1 MRGATAGSAA
11 IFALATAWGL
21 ISILVREVHLP
32 ALTLV
37 FWRVALGAVAVG
49 IGLTLAG
56 RRASLRPP
64 PPKVL
69 AIGVVLAIHWSFYFA
84 SIRATSVASA
94 NLVTYANP
102 ILVALLAPAFLGERV
117 PRVSVIALGLSVLGI
132 VVIGVGGPTS
142 GSGAVRAG
150 GIGLAT
156 LAAVSY
162 AFLILGLKRW
172 AGKVDPASIALW
184 HCMIAAVVL
193 SPAAFTSAYGAL
205 DVREV
210 LYVVL
215 LGVVLTG
222 ASALVYMSALRT
234 VPATSAGILA
244 YMEPVSAALLAVAL
258 LGEQLSWAVVLGGA
272 LIVVAGSAVV
282 AASRGG
288 PAPAP
293 APALNP

>member
-49 IGLTLAG
+49 IGLALAG
-56 RRASLRPP
+56 RRSALRPP
-64 PPKVL
+64 PRSVL
-69 AIGVVLAIHWSFYFA
+69 ALGVLLAVHWAFYFA

-102 ILVALLAPAFLGERV
+102 ILIALLAPAFIGERV
-117 PRVSVIALGLSVLGI
+117 PPVSVLALVASVIGI
-132 VVIGVGGPTS
+132 VVIGVFGPTS
-142 GSGAVRAG
+142 GTGAVQAWG
-150 GIGLAT
+150 MLLAT

-162 AFLILGLKRW
+162 AFLILGIKRW
-172 AGKVDPASIALW
+172 AGDVDPAQAALW
-184 HCMIAAVVL
+184 QCVAAAVVL
-193 SPAAFTSAYGAL
+193 SPAAVTSAYGAL
-205 DVREV
+205 GVREIA
-210 LYVVL
+210 YVVL

-222 ASALVYMSALRT
+222 ASALVYLSALRT
-234 VPATSAGILA
+234 VSATSAGILA

-258 LGEQLSWAVVLGGA
+258 LGEQLTWAVVLGGA
-272 LIVVAGSAVV
+272 LIVAGGTAVV
-282 AASRGG
+282 VASRN
-288 PAPAP
+288 AP
-293 APALNP
+293 APALSP

>member
-1 MRGATAGSAA
+1 
-11 IFALATAWGL
+11 L
-21 ISILVREVHLP
+21 ISILVREVPLP

-37 FWRVALGAVAVG
+37 FWRVALGAVAVA
-49 IGLTLAG
+49 IGLVLTG

-64 PPKVL
+64 PRAVL
-69 AIGVVLAIHWSFYFA
+69 ALGLLLAVHWAFYFA
-84 SIRATSVASA
+84 SIRATSIASA

-102 ILVALLAPAFLGERV
+102 ILVALLAPALIGEKV
-117 PRVSVIALGLSVLGI
+117 PRVSVLALLASVAGI
-132 VVIGVGGPTS
+132 LVIGVWGPTS
-142 GSGAVRAG
+142 GTGAVKAG
-150 GIGLAT
+150 GIVLAT

-162 AFLILGLKRW
+162 AGLILGLKRW
-172 AGKVDPASIALW
+172 AGGVDLGSIALW
-184 HCMIAAVVL
+184 HCTLAAVVL

-222 ASALVYMSALRT
+222 ASDLVYLTALRS

-258 LGEQLSWAVVLGGA
+258 LGEQLTWAVILGGG
-272 LIVVAGSAVV
+272 LIVAGGAAVV
-282 AASRGG
+282 VASRD
-288 PAPAP
+288 APT
-293 APALNP
+293 PALNP